1 RPPAQFALQIG
12 NGGLGGAAGAVWSRA
27 AGAEQGMMEQSAAAR
42 LAADSLIGSLCF
54 PPLVRISPVGMADP
68 LDQRGFFGVQFPCP
82 LDGFR
87 LGRADGAGS
96 FRIGL
101 PDGVIAL
108 RPPLYKQLIL
118 VHFQ

>member
-1 RPPAQFALQIG
+1 YVAGFRPVLGKIASLPVGSEISLRPPAQFALQIG

-82 LDGFR
+82 LDG
-87 LGRADGAGS
+87 
-96 FRIGL
+96 
-101 PDGVIAL
+101 
-108 RPPLYKQLIL
+108 
-118 VHFQ
+118 